1 MFDNIVKVC
10 EMIVMILIGLMFLW
24 VGISWIDVLIHS
36 LDTNGWTYPYW
47 NFFTYFL

>member
-24 VGISWIDVLIHS
+24 MGISWVDVLIHN
-36 LDTNGWTYPYW
+36 LDVNGWTYPYW